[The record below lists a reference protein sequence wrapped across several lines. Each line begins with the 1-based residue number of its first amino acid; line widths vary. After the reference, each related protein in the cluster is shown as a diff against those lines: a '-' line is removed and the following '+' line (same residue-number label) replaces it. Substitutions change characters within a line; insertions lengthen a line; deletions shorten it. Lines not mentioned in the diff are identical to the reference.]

1 MRKSLLVA
9 AACVGLLSAP
19 SRVHADPL
27 LFSAVLTGAAEAE
40 PTGSPGLGIALVAYD
55 PTQHMMG
62 VLAGFQGLMS
72 PTAAAHIH
80 CCVDPPGEAGVAT
93 PVPTFPGFPSGVTS
107 GFYSQFFNLN
117 DASSYNPAFL
127 VANGNS
133 PAAAELSLTQ
143 GLASG
148 RAYFNIHTALFPGG
162 EIRGFFTA
170 VNGPSAIPEPTSFAL
185 LGSGLLGAV
194 FVRRWRQ
201 RKR

>member
-1 MRKSLLVA
+1 MRKSLIVV
-9 AACVGLLSAP
+9 AACVGMLSAP
-19 SRVHADPL
+19 IRVHADPL

-40 PTGSPGLGIALVAYD
+40 PTGSLGLGFALVSYD

-62 VLAGFQGLMS
+62 VLAGFQGLTS

-80 CCVDPPGEAGVAT
+80 CCIDPPGTAGVAT
-93 PVPTFPGFPSGVTS
+93 PVPTFPGFPSGVTT
-107 GFYSQFFNLN
+107 GFYTQSFNLT

-127 VANGNS
+127 TANGGN
-133 PAAAELSLTQ
+133 PVAAELSLTQ

-148 RAYFNIHTALFPGG
+148 RAYFNIHTALFPTG
-162 EIRGFFTA
+162 EIRGFLTA

-194 FVRRWRQ
+194 VVRRWRQ
-201 RKR
+201 RKG

>member
-1 MRKSLLVA
+1 MKKSLLVVCFVA
-9 AACVGLLSAP
+9 LLSA
-19 SRVHADPL
+19 SAAQADPI

-40 PTGSPGLGIALVAYD
+40 PTGSPGLGFALVSYD

-62 VLAGFQGLMS
+62 VLAGFQGLTS

-80 CCVDPPGEAGVAT
+80 CCIDPPGTAGVAT
-93 PVPTFPGFPSGVTS
+93 PVPTFPGFPSGVTT
-107 GFYSQFFNLN
+107 GFYTQSFNLT

-127 VANGNS
+127 TANGGN
-133 PAAAELSLTQ
+133 PVAAELSLTQ

-148 RAYFNIHTALFPGG
+148 RAYFNIHTALFPTG
-162 EIRGFFTA
+162 EIRGFLTA

-194 FVRRWRQ
+194 VVRRWRQ
-201 RKR
+201 RMG

>member
-1 MRKSLLVA
+1 MKKSLLVVCFVA
-9 AACVGLLSAP
+9 LLSA
-19 SRVHADPL
+19 SAAQADPI

-40 PTGSPGLGIALVAYD
+40 PTGSPGLGFALVSYD

-62 VLAGFQGLMS
+62 VLAGFQGLTS

-80 CCVDPPGEAGVAT
+80 CCIDPPGTAGVAT
-93 PVPTFPGFPSGVTS
+93 PVPTFPGFPSGVTT
-107 GFYSQFFNLN
+107 GFYTQSFNLT

-127 VANGNS
+127 TANGGD
-133 PAAAELSLTQ
+133 PVAAELSLTQ

-148 RAYFNIHTALFPGG
+148 RAYFNIHTDAFPGG

-194 FVRRWRQ
+194 VVRRWRQ
-201 RKR
+201 RKG

>member
-1 MRKSLLVA
+1 MKKRLLVVCFVA
-9 AACVGLLSAP
+9 LLSA
-19 SRVHADPL
+19 SAAQADPI

-40 PTGSPGLGIALVAYD
+40 PTGSPGLGFALVSYD

-62 VLAGFQGLMS
+62 VLAGFQGLTS

-80 CCVDPPGEAGVAT
+80 CCIDPPGTAGVAT
-93 PVPTFPGFPSGVTS
+93 PVPTFPGFPSGVTT
-107 GFYSQFFNLN
+107 GFYTQSFNLT

-127 VANGNS
+127 TANGGN
-133 PAAAELSLTQ
+133 PVAAELSLTQ

-148 RAYFNIHTALFPGG
+148 RAYFNIHTALFPTG
-162 EIRGFFTA
+162 EIRGFLTA

-194 FVRRWRQ
+194 VVRRWRQ
-201 RKR
+201 RKG

>member
-1 MRKSLLVA
+1 MKKSLLVVCFVA
-9 AACVGLLSAP
+9 LLSA
-19 SRVHADPL
+19 SAAQADPI

-40 PTGSPGLGIALVAYD
+40 PTGSPGLGFALVSYD

-62 VLAGFQGLMS
+62 VLAGFQGLTS

-80 CCVDPPGEAGVAT
+80 CCIDPPGTAGVAT
-93 PVPTFPGFPSGVTS
+93 PVPTFPGFPSGVTT
-107 GFYSQFFNLN
+107 GFYTQSFNLT

-127 VANGNS
+127 TANGGN
-133 PAAAELSLTQ
+133 PVAAELSLTQ

-148 RAYFNIHTALFPGG
+148 RAYFNIHTALFPTG
-162 EIRGFFTA
+162 EIRGFLTA

-194 FVRRWRQ
+194 VVRRWRQ
-201 RKR
+201 RKG

>member
-1 MRKSLLVA
+1 MKKSLLVVCFVA
-9 AACVGLLSAP
+9 LLSA
-19 SRVHADPL
+19 SAAQADPI

-40 PTGSPGLGIALVAYD
+40 PTGSPGLGFALVSYD

-62 VLAGFQGLMS
+62 VLAGFEGLTS

-80 CCVDPPGEAGVAT
+80 CCIDPPGTAGVAT
-93 PVPTFPGFPSGVTS
+93 PVPTFPGFPSGVTT
-107 GFYSQFFNLN
+107 GFYTQSFNLT

-127 VANGNS
+127 TANGGN
-133 PAAAELSLTQ
+133 PVAAELSLTQ

-148 RAYFNIHTALFPGG
+148 RAYFNIHTALFPTG
-162 EIRGFFTA
+162 EIRGFLTA

-194 FVRRWRQ
+194 VVRRWRQ
-201 RKR
+201 RKG